1 MIANVSDTIENM
13 LHFQHVKADLFEECM
28 KPFELYDGL
37 TIVFEPIYET
47 GDHAYLSRIAGN
59 AVSGYLRCF
68 GCDEDWSENC
78 DPEWKPKKDV
88 FTKSLNEII
97 KFLKNGNLG
106 NKGILRIP
114 GKSNFESLISFRN
127 FKK

>member
-47 GDHAYLSRIAGN
+47 GDHAYLSRIAEMLYQ
-59 AVSGYLRCF
+59 VIYVVL
-68 GCDEDWSENC
+68 
-78 DPEWKPKKDV
+78 DV
-88 FTKSLNEII
+88 MRTGVKTVIL
-97 KFLKNGNLG
+97 NGNQ
-106 NKGILRIP
+106 
-114 GKSNFESLISFRN
+114 
-127 FKK
+127 KKMYLPNP